1 MPTVRPPT
9 TLRFGSTAALLAALP
24 SREERGREQIML
36 QMGSLRWI
44 EALPLAIL
52 ASYVNDHARQNRRQ
66 YRSAGRV
73 TLPDRYEFLQRMD
86 FFKAIG
92 LEMSERFARHEPTGR
107 FVPVREVGVS
117 REVQVAAADI
127 VDTLRVDDQEAAN
140 VLRHC
145 IGEVI
150 DNVFVHANSPTNA
163 TICAQHFPNARRTQV
178 GIVDTGIG
186 FRASFASSPVYS
198 EMALSDREAM
208 MLGLAPYVTSKPLA
222 TDMYDSG
229 YGRLGVGLFIVSA
242 VLDQVGGRIQIA
254 SQTALFQQKRW
265 STVRPW
271 QGAII
276 GFEVPDEPLVSYEE
290 ALRVAR
296 QRAIEIARSRDLE

>member
-1 MPTVRPPT
+1 MPTIRPPT
-9 TLRFGSTAALLAALP
+9 TLQFGSTARLLASLP
-24 SREERGREQIML
+24 GAHERGREEIIM

-44 EALPLAIL
+44 EALPLVIL
-52 ASYVNDHARQNRRQ
+52 AAYLNDHRR
-66 YRSAGRV
+66 RSQGGSRI

-86 FFKAIG
+86 FFQAIG
-92 LEMSERFARHEPTGR
+92 IRLRETFRRHEPSGR
-107 FVPVREVGVS
+107 FVPVREVGMS
-117 REVQVAAADI
+117 REVQDAAAEI
-127 VDTLRVDDQEAAN
+127 VNTLRVGDREAAN

-186 FRASFASSPVYS
+186 FRASFAASPTYGP
-198 EMALSDREAM
+198 MNLTDRESIT
-208 MLGLAPYVTSKPLA
+208 LGLAPYVTSKPPA
-222 TDMYDSG
+222 VEMYGSG
-229 YGRLGVGLFIVSA
+229 YGRLGVGLFIVA
-242 VLDQVGGRIQIA
+242 NVLEQVGGRIQIA
-254 SQTALFQQKRW
+254 SGDALFHRGQW
-265 STVRPW
+265 FDVRPW

-276 GFEVPDEPLVSYEE
+276 GFEVPDEPLVSYQD

-296 QRAIEIARSRDLE
+296 ERAVEIARAREVA

>member
-9 TLRFGSTAALLAALP
+9 TLRFGSTANLLASLP
-24 SREERGREQIML
+24 SPGEREQEEIFL

-44 EALPLAIL
+44 EGLPLAIL
-52 ASYVNDHARQNRRQ
+52 AAYVNDHLRRSK
-66 YRSAGRV
+66 RGGRI
-73 TLPDRYEFLQRMD
+73 TLPERYEFLQRMD
-86 FFKAIG
+86 FFKIIG
-92 LEMSERFARHEPTGR
+92 LQMRERFRRHEPSGR

-127 VDTLRVDDQEAAN
+127 VDTLRVDDREAAN
-140 VLRHC
+140 ILRHC

-163 TICAQHFPNARRTQV
+163 TICAQHFPNGRRTQV

-186 FRASFASSPVYS
+186 FRASFASSPVYG
-198 EMALSDREAM
+198 EIDLSDRDAIT
-208 MLGLAPYVTSKPLA
+208 LGLAPYVTSKPLA
-222 TDMYDSG
+222 LEMYGSG
-229 YGRLGVGLFIVSA
+229 YGRLGVGLFIVSS

-254 SQTALFQQKRW
+254 SGAALFHRRTWFK
-265 STVRPW
+265 VRPW

-276 GFEVPDEPLVSYEE
+276 GFEVPDVPLVSYEE

-296 QRAIEIARSRDLE
+296 QRAIEIAHSRDIG